1 MEILV
6 LLKQIPD
13 EDVQTEYQD
22 VDILNDSD
30 KNVLKEALD
39 LRDQYGGSVTVMG
52 FGTAAAQKVVKETLT
67 YGIER
72 AVLVSDE
79 EYRSMGISG
88 VSKIV
93 SEAVRHTG
101 AYDLI
106 MCGRQAI
113 DGDSAH
119 MAAMTAGALQMP
131 LIPYSKEIVIEG
143 KKITAVCESDQED
156 YRVEACL
163 PAMVLSIREQ
173 NQNRFPTV
181 PDIMKTYN
189 GTYQTEILSNE
200 QLKLSPPKKKIRKLR
215 TYQQE
220 TVRKQK
226 LFMLSGKDDPESAK
240 NLEQFL
246 RDRHVL

>member
-1 MEILV
+1 
-6 LLKQIPD
+6 
-13 EDVQTEYQD
+13 
-22 VDILNDSD
+22 
-30 KNVLKEALD
+30 
-39 LRDQYGGSVTVMG
+39 
-52 FGTAAAQKVVKETLT
+52 
-67 YGIER
+67 
-72 AVLVSDE
+72 
-79 EYRSMGISG
+79 
-88 VSKIV
+88 
-93 SEAVRHTG
+93 
-101 AYDLI
+101 
-106 MCGRQAI
+106 
-113 DGDSAH
+113 
-119 MAAMTAGALQMP
+119 
-131 LIPYSKEIVIEG
+131 
-143 KKITAVCESDQED
+143 
-156 YRVEACL
+156 
-163 PAMVLSIREQ
+163 MVLSIREQ